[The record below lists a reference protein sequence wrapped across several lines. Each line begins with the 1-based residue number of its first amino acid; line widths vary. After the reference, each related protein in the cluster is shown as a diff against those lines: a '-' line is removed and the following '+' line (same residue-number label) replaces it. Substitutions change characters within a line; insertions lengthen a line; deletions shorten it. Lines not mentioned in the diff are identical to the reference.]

1 MRKIFPSLIPLFSIA
16 IACGPAFL
24 GCAAI
29 QGSTETVEHEISV
42 LEPGRKPVVL
52 VSPIDT
58 LVTEED
64 ISHLSK
70 ALAPLI
76 RRDLF
81 CVQDINVVPTA
92 DTSVRMKTYFL
103 KKSGL
108 RKQALSHGADI
119 ITVGVLR
126 ENESES
132 TITIEFT
139 VYDVKNDKTL
149 LRTKIEDKMS
159 RAFRMEKELVNQLI
173 EALGIIPSTVE
184 QERIASNAPKKVQ
197 AAIAYGRGLKEMQR
211 ERYAEALIALE
222 EAGDFDDSFAVA
234 TVAKAKVFEMFNA
247 PAKATKTLE
256 EAVAVD
262 KYYAEAWY
270 LLNIHMV
277 TYQKKNEL
285 AMDYCYQALE
295 VAPRFG
301 KARLSLGARLY
312 GIGDIE
318 GAIEQT
324 KMAAELLPVDAMPR
338 YSLGIF
344 YRDSGKPDEARM
356 WFKEALRR
364 NPGFERARVE
374 LMNLPKK

>member
-1 MRKIFPSLIPLFSIA
+1 MASGST
-16 IACGPAFL
+16 FL
-24 GCAAI
+24 GCAVFRD
-29 QGSTETVEHEISV
+29 STETVEHEISV

-64 ISHLSK
+64 IAHLSK

-92 DTSVRMKTYFL
+92 DTNTRTRTYFL

-119 ITVGVLR
+119 ITIGVLR
-126 ENESES
+126 ENEAES

-139 VYDVKNDKTL
+139 AYDVKNNKAI

-159 RAFRMEKELVNQLI
+159 RVFRMEKELVKQLL
-173 EALGIIPSTVE
+173 EALGIIPSVEE
-184 QERIASNAPKKVQ
+184 QERIASNSPSKVQ
-197 AAIAYGRGLKEMQR
+197 AAIAYGRGIKEMQR
-211 ERYAEALIALE
+211 EKYAEALIALE

-234 TVAKAKVFEMFNA
+234 TVARAKVFEMLNA

-270 LLNIHMV
+270 LMNIHMV
-277 TYQKKNEL
+277 THQKKNDL

-312 GIGDIE
+312 SIGDIE

-324 KMAAELLPVDAMPR
+324 KMAAELLPVDALPR
-338 YSLGIF
+338 YSLGII
-344 YRDSGKPDEARM
+344 YRDSGNFDEARM
-356 WFKEALRR
+356 WFEEALLR
-364 NPGFERARVE
+364 NPGSERTRVE
-374 LMNLPKK
+374 LMNLPKSRSTNR